1 MCKLSFSNF
10 AKKLTS
16 QQLLK
21 LRSRSGTPAALS
33 LIQLRYFC
41 KQKQTLNF
49 AERNFLKITWI
60 KYLSKKIY
68 FARKYVV
75 HHCNTSWC
83 WARCRPILFASLY
96 RRKKN
101 HAGLWYV
108 NLNLN
113 FHHVCKFCII
123 YISKH
128 LCTYFFL
135 ELANLSRVRIKL
147 NQSILF
153 IFDI

>member
-1 MCKLSFSNF
+1 MFVKIQKRTLCKLNFSTVS
-10 AKKLTS
+10 KKMTS

-21 LRSRSGTPAALS
+21 LRSGTPAALSWALS

-60 KYLSKKIY
+60 KYFSKKIY

-83 WARCRPILFASLY
+83 WARCWPILFASLY

-108 NLNLN
+108 NLNFN
-113 FHHVCKFCII
+113 FHHVGKFCII
-123 YISKH
+123 YIS
-128 LCTYFFL
+128 TYFFL
-135 ELANLSRVRIKL
+135 E
-147 NQSILF
+147 
-153 IFDI
+153 